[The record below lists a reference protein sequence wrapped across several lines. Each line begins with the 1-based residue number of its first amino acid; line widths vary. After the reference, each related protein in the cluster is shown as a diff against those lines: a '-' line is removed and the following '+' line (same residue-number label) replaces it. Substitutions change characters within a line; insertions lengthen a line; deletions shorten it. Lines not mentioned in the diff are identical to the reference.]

1 MAVLSQQFKDA
12 LATLEPAADATHAAT
27 AHDEVRDRLDQDTQ
41 LIDWG
46 LHTLLIGS
54 YAREVSIRR
63 AKDVDVFCKLPDL
76 PRSYD
81 PQDLLQK
88 FAEVLHDTYGDR
100 VAKNDRSVK
109 VEFPAFDMHVDVV
122 PARPLGEVW
131 QIPDRQGGW
140 EKTHPLRFGELTTQR
155 NKDHDGKYVPTV
167 KLLRQ
172 TRRALLA
179 DAKPGGL
186 FVEVAA
192 YHAFAGIP
200 AGSDAPRSTAGY
212 YTKALETMAPILQ
225 AHADGT
231 THLLNPAV
239 PGQELHVRATDQELK
254 NIADAWAR
262 AAADA
267 REALDSLDPVAAGS
281 IFAGLLGKTT
291 DGADVFV
298 PPTNTHAVAATPGHR
313 TLPSGQS
320 PTFG

>member
-41 LIDWG
+41 LINWG

-63 AKDVDVFCKLPDL
+63 VKDVDVFCKLPDL

-88 FAEVLHDTYGDR
+88 FSDVLHDTYGDR

-140 EKTHPLRFGELTTQR
+140 ERTHPLRFGELTTQR
-155 NKDHDGKYVPTV
+155 NKDHDGHYVPTV

-186 FVEVAA
+186 FVE
-192 YHAFAGIP
+192 
-200 AGSDAPRSTAGY
+200 
-212 YTKALETMAPILQ
+212 
-225 AHADGT
+225 
-231 THLLNPAV
+231 
-239 PGQELHVRATDQELK
+239 
-254 NIADAWAR
+254 W
-262 AAADA
+262 
-267 REALDSLDPVAAGS
+267 
-281 IFAGLLGKTT
+281 
-291 DGADVFV
+291 
-298 PPTNTHAVAATPGHR
+298 PPTTLSPASPPEPTRPDRPPATTPRRSRRWLRSCRLTPMARR
-313 TLPSGQS
+313 TSSTRPFLGRNFMCAR
-320 PTFG
+320 PTKN